1 MKKFRFY
8 FSFPV
13 WALIILSLLCALG
26 GIGINIYNIVTAVK
40 GTNLF
45 KYISFLVLCVI
56 LAVFLLSVIINSN
69 YKIKGDKL
77 YLYFGFIK
85 TTYLLKDA
93 LNVTHFEDKNM
104 LILFFTEEEYAR
116 IVINKQKFNLF
127 ADAITKV
134 NDKICYNIS
143 KTENKQ

>member
-1 MKKFRFY
+1 MKKFRFF

-26 GIGINIYNIVTAVK
+26 GIGINIYNIVTAVE

-45 KYISFLVLCVI
+45 KFISFLVLCVL
-56 LAVFLLSVIINSN
+56 LAVFLLSVIIYSN

-85 TTYLLKDA
+85 TTYPLKDA
-93 LNVTHFEDKNM
+93 LNLTHFEDKNM
-104 LILFFTEEEYAR
+104 LVLFFTEEEYTR

-127 ADAITKV
+127 AEEITKA
-134 NDKICYNIS
+134 NDKISYNIS
-143 KTENKQ
+143 KTENK